1 MLKHGDKSY
10 VRPLLILGV
19 VFIIMLILNA
29 WMPLHRDDYEYS
41 LIWNTTQHIQ
51 SMSDVLHSVY
61 LHYWQHGGRA
71 VTVFFL
77 DAFLLW
83 GKWWFDLANAALF
96 TGLVLLMFWHA
107 RRSVQWG
114 RASGLLA
121 VTALLAWLSFPHFGE
136 VAIWKS
142 GSTVYLWSAFP
153 AALFLLFYNLQ
164 LAGTATFRSRFFS
177 IPMFLLGILAGWSV
191 ENLAVTVVTLTFLI
205 CVYCY
210 WQEQL
215 FCWMPAG
222 LCGAFLGFI
231 GIVAAPGNYVRY
243 GEQGAGKGIFIHI
256 GNIFAGT
263 GEMILY
269 ILPMILLLLLC
280 WRILQEKLAERQGVV
295 FPSVP
300 EHKQLSRWIMF
311 ACICL
316 LVFSYFN
323 GGFVAAAIRD
333 FLIAH
338 VLTPIHLNDAKTIE
352 HFANVMAGFEEMVIY
367 WLIIF
372 FFYSLAKSA
381 LGFTKE
387 KLQLLRRNAPVKAVL
402 RAFPELRFVLVMF
415 AAALFNNLVMIAA
428 PNFPAR
434 ATFSSVA
441 LIIIGTV
448 ACLQVPAIEERL
460 ALGKVRK
467 ILCLG
472 GLAMGLFTV
481 GASLVLLHSFQR
493 EDALRLV
500 VIAKAA
506 HSGIQVPVL
515 PPLTEK
521 NRALRHVFYVDFD
534 NPVTKGGLRRY
545 YGIKDIKVDPAAP
558 PLTEK

>member
-1 MLKHGDKSY
+1 MEHEGKSY
-10 VRPLLILGV
+10 VRPLVILGV
-19 VFIIMLILNA
+19 VFIIMLILNM

-41 LIWNTTQHIQ
+41 LVWNTTQHIQ

-77 DAFLLW
+77 DAFLFW
-83 GKWWFDLANAALF
+83 GKLWFDLANAALF

-107 RRSVQWG
+107 RRAVTWG
-114 RASGLLA
+114 MASGLLA
-121 VTALLAWLSFPHFGE
+121 VTAILAWLSFPHFGE

-164 LAGTATFRSRFFS
+164 LAGTAAFKSRLFC

-210 WQEQL
+210 RKQQL
-215 FCWMPAG
+215 LAWMPAG
-222 LCGAFLGFI
+222 FCGAFLGFI

-243 GEQGAGKGIFIHI
+243 GEQGAGKGIFTHI
-256 GNIFAGT
+256 GNVFAGT
-263 GEMILY
+263 GEMVLY
-269 ILPMILLLLLC
+269 ILPMILVLLLC
-280 WRILQEKLAERQGVV
+280 WHILQEKLALRQGVV
-295 FPSVP
+295 FPPAP
-300 EHKQLSRWIMF
+300 ERRQLGRWVMLAF
-311 ACICL
+311 ICL

-323 GGFVAAAIRD
+323 GGFVAAGIRD

-338 VLTPIHLNDAKTIE
+338 VLTPIHLNDEKTIE

-381 LGFTKE
+381 LGFTGE
-387 KLQLLRRNAPVKAVL
+387 KLRLLAQHARPRQVL
-402 RAFPELRFVLVMF
+402 QAFPELRFALVMF
-415 AAALFNNLVMIAA
+415 GAALFNNLVMIAA

-448 ACLQVPAIEERL
+448 ACLQLPAIEERL
-460 ALGKVRK
+460 ALGNVRK
-467 ILCLG
+467 VLCLG
-472 GLAMGLFTV
+472 GLAIGLFTV

-493 EDALRLV
+493 EDALRLA

-506 HSGIQVPVL
+506 QSGVQVVVL
-515 PPLTEK
+515 PPLQEK

-534 NPVTKGGLRRY
+534 NPVTKGGLCRY
-545 YGIKDIKVDPAAP
+545 FGIKDIKVDPKAP
-558 PLTEK
+558 PLTDK